1 LNPYE
6 PGNRPRCIVC
16 LKELDPAHTRQ
27 IAGEGPRYSGFLP
40 CPDHPKAAA
49 IYKNEVTGSP
59 TSPAI
64 AVTPFLS
71 VGASS
76 KLHHLKTW
84 PRWFVPAW
92 AGLKPFEVR
101 KNDRGFMAGDGIIL
115 EEWDSERKCLSG
127 GAKDGPCKDVCICRY
142 TGRQIQGR
150 ITYVILGGDMSGL
163 PGAGV
168 KGSWCVFGYKE
179 ISRTVSP

>member
-1 LNPYE
+1 MSNPYE
-6 PGNRPRCIVC
+6 PGNRPRCIIC
-16 LKELDPAHTRQ
+16 LQELAPAPSERD
-27 IAGEGPRYSGFLP
+27 GEPTFSGFLP
-40 CPDHPKAAA
+40 CPDHPTAAA

-59 TSPAI
+59 PAPAI
-64 AVTPFLS
+64 AVPPLS
-71 VGASS
+71 LGTSS
-76 KLHHLKTW
+76 KIHHLKTW

-101 KNDRGFMAGDGIIL
+101 RNDRGFMAADAVIL
-115 EEWDSERKCLSG
+115 EEWDPNRKCRDPR
-127 GAKDGPCKDVCICRY
+127 KDGPCKDVCLFRY

-150 ITYVILGGDMSGL
+150 ITYVLPGGDISGL

-168 KGSWCVFGYKE
+168 KGSWCVFGYSV

>member
-16 LKELDPAHTRQ
+16 LEELAPAPSERD
-27 IAGEGPRYSGFLP
+27 GEPTYSGFLP

-64 AVTPFLS
+64 AVTPHLS
-71 VGASS
+71 VGSSS

-115 EEWDSERKCLSG
+115 EEWDPNRPCRG
-127 GAKDGPCKDVCICRY
+127 VDGACKDVCICKY

-150 ITYVILGGDMSGL
+150 ISYVLPGGDISGL
-163 PGAGV
+163 PGEGV
-168 KGSWCVFGYKE
+168 KGSWCVFGYQA
-179 ISRTVSP
+179 ISRTISP